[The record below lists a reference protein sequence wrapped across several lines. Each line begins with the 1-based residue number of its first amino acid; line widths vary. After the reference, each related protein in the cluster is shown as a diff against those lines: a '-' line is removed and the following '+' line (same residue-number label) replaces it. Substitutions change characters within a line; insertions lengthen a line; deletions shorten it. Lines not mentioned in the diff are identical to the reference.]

1 MKEIMTNNYRC
12 LKTSQ
17 RFYDPDAP
25 ESESELSNLEWF
37 EEQPLD
43 ATNET
48 EQDETVDLELYD
60 DAMNAEDLE
69 DSNLP
74 ILTEDD
80 IEKLSVDDKREGEAN
95 KEEVS
100 EIDNIEEP
108 EGYPEFTSIFQ
119 AMRWAK
125 DNNET
130 MRINYVTL
138 SGINIVRDVEPHG
151 DFFAKT
157 TGRRSMVCWDQ
168 TVNAIRSYI
177 LDRITSTGN
186 MEKGYKFTGESFSPK
201 FNFSK
206 ERRNFKRRLRRQRYR
221 K

>member
-1 MKEIMTNNYRC
+1 MKKIITNNYRC
-12 LKTSQ
+12 LKISQ
-17 RFYDPDAP
+17 RFYDPDSP

-37 EEQPLD
+37 EEQSID
-43 ATNET
+43 TTDEAQ
-48 EQDETVDLELYD
+48 QDEMVDFELYN

-80 IEKLSVDDKREGEAN
+80 IEKLSVDDEQDVDADE
-95 KEEVS
+95 EEVS
-100 EIDNIEEP
+100 ETDNIEEP
-108 EGYPEFTSIFQ
+108 EGYPEFASVFQ

-130 MRINYVTL
+130 MRINYITL

-168 TVNAIRSYI
+168 TVNGIRSYI

-186 MEKGYKFTGESFSPK
+186 LEKGYKFTGENFSPK
-201 FNFSK
+201 FNFSR
-206 ERRNFKRRLRRQRYR
+206 ERRNFMGRLRRQKYR